1 MGTLASE
8 LRPLVAGENAT
19 PRIYADA
26 NLPWGAIVLMRRE
39 LGWDVLFVLEHDD
52 LRRASDREHFIRA
65 RELGRTL
72 ITLDR
77 DFGDSRRF
85 PPALSPGV
93 VICSAPD
100 EAVLGRLL
108 RHLDRTIVRAPG
120 ASDPPLAGRTVA
132 LTVDVLSVSGRRR
145 SGRSRQRP

>member
-8 LRPLVAGENAT
+8 LRPLVAGENAA

-39 LGWDVLFVLEHDD
+39 LGWDVLFVIEHDE
-52 LRRASDREHFIRA
+52 LRRAPDREHFIRA

-77 DFGDSRRF
+77 DFGDSQRF

-100 EAVLGRLL
+100 EAALGRLL
-108 RHLDRTIVRAPG
+108 RHVDRTIVRAPG
-120 ASDPPLAGRTVA
+120 ASDPPLAGRTLA

-145 SGRSRQRP
+145 SGRSGQRP

>member
-1 MGTLASE
+1 MRTLASE
-8 LRPLVAGENAT
+8 LKPLVAGGTVA

-26 NLPWGAIVLMRRE
+26 NLPWGAVGLMRRE

-52 LRRASDREHFIRA
+52 LRRAPDRQHFIRA

-77 DFGDSRRF
+77 DFADSRRF

-93 VICSAPD
+93 VICSVPD
-100 EAVLGRLL
+100 EVSLGRLL
-108 RHLDRTIVRAPG
+108 RHVDRTILRAPG
-120 ASDPPLAGRTVA
+120 ASDRPLAGRTVA
-132 LTVDVLSVSGRRR
+132 LTLDVFSVSGRSR
-145 SGRSRQRP
+145 SRPPRQRP

>member
-1 MGTLASE
+1 VGTLASE
-8 LRPLVAGENAT
+8 LRPLVAGENAA

-39 LGWDVLFVLEHDD
+39 LGWDVLFVLEHDE
-52 LRRASDREHFIRA
+52 LRRAPDREHFIRA

-100 EAVLGRLL
+100 EAALGRLL
-108 RHLDRTIVRAPG
+108 RHVDRTIVRAAG